1 MKVFFLPKVADLL
14 EDLGRE
20 DRSKLDRTR
29 EFFEKYGFSIGPK
42 YIKKIA
48 KRGLWELRAGKIRLF
63 LCIKGDNV
71 IGFNLIYKKSGKLK
85 LRDLRLAEERCKKL

>member
-14 EDLGRE
+14 DGLDRG
-20 DRSKLDRTR
+20 DRSRLDRTR

-42 YIKKIA
+42 YIKKVA
-48 KRGLWELRAGKIRLF
+48 KCGLWELRAGKMRLF
-63 LCIKGDNV
+63 LCIKGDNAMGV
-71 IGFNLIYKKSGKLK
+71 NLIYKKTRKLN